1 MSNNILNLNNIKLVG
16 SSHKNN
22 KQKKNISG
30 SPPMNKKPTP
40 FVLGFGRNKSQNREN
55 TTQFRENQLLNH
67 SPINS
72 RPFKNDIKF
81 NINNNKNYIKKNY
94 QNKKITYSAYLKK
107 DPIDDGSFDLHK
119 ANWDVSKQ
127 NRPTEKLR
135 SIKLG
140 DPFKV
145 GNKHKTNFGY
155 VYSAG
160 GIPCRIEHGTVS
172 MKLIWSIPPES
183 LDYDPILIT
192 CFEGLLETVHPYSF
206 VAKQCIRELLLAK
219 GADKKVLPLL
229 GRIINPLK
237 EGLKCNLPEI
247 FCEAMNDL
255 ELISDLVKE
264 SLNKYLHFFLL
275 DINKRSFQMH
285 YKERVFEVLRTLEQN
300 GGPEASKEIKKRI
313 PTYTSLI

>member
-1 MSNNILNLNNIKLVG
+1 MNNNILNLNNIKLVG
-16 SSHKNN
+16 SNPKNN

-40 FVLGFGRNKSQNREN
+40 FVQGFGRNKSQHREN
-55 TTQFRENQLLNH
+55 TIQFHENQLQNH
-67 SPINS
+67 NPINS
-72 RPFKNDIKF
+72 RPFNNNNIKF
-81 NINNNKNYIKKNY
+81 NNNKKNL
-94 QNKKITYSAYLKK
+94 QNKKITYTAYLKK
-107 DPIDDGSFDLHK
+107 DPLNDGYYDLHK

-127 NRPTEKLR
+127 NRPTQKLR

-172 MKLIWSIPPES
+172 MKLVWSIPPES

-192 CFEGLLETVHPYSF
+192 CFEGLIETVHPYSF

-229 GRIINPLK
+229 ERLINPLK

-255 ELISDLVKE
+255 EMLSDLVKE
-264 SLNKYLHFFLL
+264 NLNKYLHFFLL

-300 GGPEASKEIKKRI
+300 GGIEASKEIKKRI
-313 PTYTSLI
+313 PTYTALI

>member
-1 MSNNILNLNNIKLVG
+1 MNNNILNFNNIKLVG
-16 SSHKNN
+16 SKPKNN
-22 KQKKNISG
+22 NPKSKKG

-40 FVLGFGRNKSQNREN
+40 FVLGFGRNKSQQIEN
-55 TTQFRENQLLNH
+55 TTQFRENQLQNITPLN
-67 SPINS
+67 N
-72 RPFKNDIKF
+72 RPFKNDYIKF
-81 NINNNKNYIKKNY
+81 NNNIHKNYIKKNY
-94 QNKKITYSAYLKK
+94 ENKKVTYSAYLKK
-107 DPIDDGSFDLHK
+107 DPIDDNSFDLHK
-119 ANWDVSKQ
+119 ANWDVSKR

-160 GIPCRIEHGTVS
+160 GIPCRIEHGAVS
-172 MKLIWSIPPES
+172 MKLVWNIPPES

-219 GADKKVLPLL
+219 NADKKVLPLL
-229 GRIINPLK
+229 SRIINPLK
-237 EGLKCNLPEI
+237 NALRCNLPEI

-264 SLNKYLHFFLL
+264 DLNKYLHFFLL

-300 GGPEASKEIKKRI
+300 GGIEASKEIKKRI
-313 PTYTSLI
+313 PTYTALI